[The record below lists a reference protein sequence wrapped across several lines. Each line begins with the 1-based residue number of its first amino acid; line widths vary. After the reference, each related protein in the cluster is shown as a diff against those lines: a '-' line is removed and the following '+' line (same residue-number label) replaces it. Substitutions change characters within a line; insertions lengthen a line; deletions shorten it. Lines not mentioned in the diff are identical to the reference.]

1 LTFKQ
6 GKLFLSGEKS
16 LLRKKV
22 KINSSLKPDKIY
34 TVSEVTKMVKL
45 ELESAFP
52 QLWVEGEISNF
63 HRHHSGHL
71 YFTLK
76 DEMSQ
81 LRTVMFRSW
90 AQKVV
95 FDLKDGLQI
104 IARGR
109 INVYEPRGE
118 YQFVVEMAEPKG
130 KGALQLAFEQLKE
143 KLKNEGLFDPALKK
157 KLPLLP
163 KKIGIVT
170 SPRGA
175 AIIDILRTLDRR
187 FARLHILIYPA
198 KVQGE
203 GAADEIVEG
212 IDYLGDLPDIDVL
225 IVGRG
230 GGSMEDLW
238 AFNEEKVARSI
249 FRCPVPIIS
258 AVGHEIDFTIADFV
272 ADIRASTPSA
282 AAEMVV
288 EKEQTFEERIEN
300 LENRL
305 IQNQKY
311 FLQERRHE
319 VFSLTQHRAF
329 QNMKVSLLNLEQ
341 KVDELELRAWNVIRN
356 LKQRISEI
364 QSRTIFLEEKL
375 RSTLRGRLQQLQASW
390 ERFSVLLHSLSPLNI
405 LKKGY
410 TLCWKDSGQSLIRRI
425 DDVPKEEEVTVSFYK
440 GEFSCLVQKIDRTK
454 LIESRLKKN
463 DKA

>member
-1 LTFKQ
+1 M
-6 GKLFLSGEKS
+6 E
-16 LLRKKV
+16 
-22 KINSSLKPDKIY
+22 INSSLKPDKIY

-52 QLWVEGEISNF
+52 LLWVEGEISNF

-95 FDLKDGLQI
+95 FELKDGLQI

-118 YQFVVEMAEPKG
+118 YQLMVEMAEPKG

-143 KLKNEGLFDPALKK
+143 KLKKEGIFDPAIKK

-212 IDYLGDLPDIDVL
+212 IDYLGGLPDIDVI

-238 AFNEEKVARSI
+238 AFNEERVARSI

-258 AVGHEIDFTIADFV
+258 AVGHEVDFTIADFV
-272 ADIRASTPSA
+272 ADIRASTPSV

-288 EKEQTFEERIEN
+288 EKEQSFEERIEN
-300 LENRL
+300 LEKRL

-311 FLQERRHE
+311 FLQERKHE

-329 QNMKVSLLNLEQ
+329 QNIKVRLLNLEQ
-341 KVDELELRAWNVIRN
+341 KVDELELGAWNVIRN

-375 RSTLRGRLQQLQASW
+375 RSILKGRLQQLQASW

-410 TLCWKDSGQSLIRRI
+410 ALCWKDSGQSLIRRI

-440 GEFSCLVQKIDRTK
+440 GEFSCLVQKIDRSK

-463 DKA
+463 DKE